1 VNLYNT
7 GDFHYTALNIKTNDT
22 KESNHSSMLKILIV
36 EDEQIIGAHIS
47 TLLQDH
53 GYETLE
59 VVPRGEDV
67 PGVIATEQPN
77 FVIMD
82 IQLAGQLDGI
92 ETAKIISQTSRLPVI
107 FLTSNSDSATFEKS
121 KEAYPHAFLSK
132 PFKAEDLI
140 RTIELIN
147 NRLHYT
153 EGKVNKE
160 DVALELLD
168 RIFVR
173 DKNRMVR
180 INVSDIL
187 YVIADRNYCNI
198 ITSKK
203 KYVLSVSL
211 KSFEAKASTSA
222 FARIHRSYLVNLY
235 KIDQL
240 DDHYVFINNESLP
253 ISKSYKNILSSKL
266 KLI

>member
-1 VNLYNT
+1 
-7 GDFHYTALNIKTNDT
+7 
-22 KESNHSSMLKILIV
+22 MLRILIV

-47 TLLQDH
+47 TLLEDR

-59 VVPRGEDV
+59 VVSRGEDV
-67 PGVIATEQPN
+67 PGIIETEHPN
-77 FVIMD
+77 LIIMD

-107 FLTSNSDSATFEKS
+107 FLTSNSDAVTFEKS
-121 KEAYPHAFLSK
+121 KEAYPYAFLAK
-132 PFKAEDLI
+132 PFNEDDLI
-140 RTIELIN
+140 RTIELVN

-153 EGKVNKE
+153 EDKVSRE

-173 DKNRMVR
+173 DKNKMVR

-198 ITSKK
+198 ITAEK

-211 KSFEAKASTSA
+211 KTFETKASTSA

-240 DDHYVFINNESLP
+240 DDHYVFINDESLP
-253 ISKSYKNILSSKL
+253 VSKSYKKELASKL

>member
-1 VNLYNT
+1 
-7 GDFHYTALNIKTNDT
+7 
-22 KESNHSSMLKILIV
+22 MLRILIV
-36 EDEQIIGAHIS
+36 EDEQIIGAHLS
-47 TLLQDH
+47 TLLQER

-59 VVPRGEDV
+59 VVSRGEEV
-67 PGVIATEQPN
+67 PGVIETEHPN
-77 FVIMD
+77 IIIMD
-82 IQLAGQLDGI
+82 IQLSGQLDGI
-92 ETAKIISQTSRLPVI
+92 ETAKIISQTSRVPVI
-107 FLTSNSDSATFEKS
+107 FLTSNSDTATFSRS
-121 KEAYPHAFLSK
+121 KEAYPYAFLTK
-132 PFKAEDLI
+132 PFKEDDLI
-140 RTIELIN
+140 RTIELVN

-153 EGKVNKE
+153 EGKVNRE

-173 DKNRMVR
+173 DKNKMVR

-211 KSFEAKASTSA
+211 KSFEKKASTSA

-235 KIDQL
+235 KIDKL
-240 DDHYVFINNESLP
+240 DDHYVFVNDQSLP
-253 ISKSYKNILSSKL
+253 ISKSYKKELAGKL

>member
-1 VNLYNT
+1 
-7 GDFHYTALNIKTNDT
+7 
-22 KESNHSSMLKILIV
+22 MLKILIV
-36 EDEQIIGAHIS
+36 EDELIIGAHIS
-47 TLLQDH
+47 TVLQEH

-59 VVPRGEDV
+59 VVSRGEEV
-67 PGVIATEQPN
+67 PGVISAEQPHII
-77 FVIMD
+77 IMD

-107 FLTSNSDSATFEKS
+107 FLTSNSDTATFEKS
-121 KEAYPHAFLSK
+121 KEAYPYAFLSK
-132 PFKAEDLI
+132 PFKADDLI

-153 EGKVNKE
+153 EGKVDKE

-173 DKNRMVR
+173 DKNKMVR
-180 INVSDIL
+180 IDVGDIL

-198 ITSKK
+198 ITTEK

-211 KSFEAKASTSA
+211 KSFEAKASSSA

-253 ISKSYKNILSSKL
+253 ISKSYKKELASKL

>member
-1 VNLYNT
+1 
-7 GDFHYTALNIKTNDT
+7 
-22 KESNHSSMLKILIV
+22 MLKILIV
-36 EDEQIIGAHIS
+36 EDELIIGAHIS
-47 TLLQDH
+47 TVLQEH
-53 GYETLE
+53 GYETLD
-59 VVPRGEDV
+59 VVSRGEDV
-67 PGVIATEQPN
+67 PGIIATMQPHII
-77 FVIMD
+77 IMD

-107 FLTSNSDSATFEKS
+107 FLTSNTDSATFEKS
-121 KEAYPHAFLSK
+121 KEAYPYAFLSK
-132 PFKAEDLI
+132 PFKEDNLI

-153 EGKVNKE
+153 EGKVDRE

-173 DKNRMVR
+173 DKDKMVR
-180 INVSDIL
+180 INVADIL
-187 YVIADRNYCNI
+187 YVTADRNYCNV
-198 ITSKK
+198 ITAEK

-211 KSFEAKASTSA
+211 KSFETKASSSS
-222 FARIHRSYLVNLY
+222 FVRIHRSYLVNLF

-253 ISKSYKNILSSKL
+253 ISKSYKKELVGKL